1 MISDFLT
8 VWFAYANVFIA
19 AFILV
24 YAYLFLHKT
33 QEHRDRRPWDFL
45 FLASFFYL
53 LSQVF
58 AVLLISGL
66 VIQGIRLDMI
76 SSALAFMY
84 SGCVLLAFVS
94 QHDLILR
101 SQLILISKKD
111 EKHPTKESEKDV
123 QVTLGLPEKTR
134 KK

>member
-1 MISDFLT
+1 MIGQFVTIWL
-8 VWFAYANVFIA
+8 AYANVFIA
-19 AFILV
+19 AFILI
-24 YAYLFLHKT
+24 YAYLFLRKT

-58 AVLLISGL
+58 VVIVRSG
-66 VIQGIRLDMI
+66 VEVPGINLDI
-76 SSALAFMY
+76 VSGVLAFLY

-111 EKHPTKESEKDV
+111 EKHPTKEAEKDV
-123 QVTLGLPEKTR
+123 EVTIGMPDKKR